1 MSHETKS
8 ILESAAFEIRD
19 LRRRCEL
26 LQAKVDGFELAGR
39 LLSATQPGS
48 NMGYTEDIAWKCDK
62 EAERLGKF
70 ASPLGAP
77 TPNSSRRKPLVSS
90 IRFAGAAARC
100 ESVNNGE
107 VNER

>member
-39 LLSATQPGS
+39 LLAAKEPGS
-48 NMGYTEDIAWKCDK
+48 NMGFSEDIAWKCDK

-70 ASPLGAP
+70 VQPLGAA
-77 TPNSSRRKPLVSS
+77 TPSTSEVSH
-90 IRFAGAAARC
+90 
-100 ESVNNGE
+100 EK
-107 VNER
+107 